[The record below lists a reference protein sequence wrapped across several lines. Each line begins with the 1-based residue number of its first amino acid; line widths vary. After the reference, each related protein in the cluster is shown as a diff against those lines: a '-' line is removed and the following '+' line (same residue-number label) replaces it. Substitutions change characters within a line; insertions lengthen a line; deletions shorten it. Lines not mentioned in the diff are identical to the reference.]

1 MILISAGLVLTAVVL
16 LIAGVVLAKPF
27 LVMWSIA
34 VSVLSAVFLVIG
46 ALLRRH
52 ELFPGKSSAG
62 TAPPLPYGGPATAGP
77 MPAPHMATSHQH
89 RAPVGPPVSAPP
101 GMGQAVPGVGR
112 TPSAAT
118 GARPVPAAGSA
129 SATRQGVLDADA
141 IVLVIPGRRRYHV
154 AGCRQLAGREHEE
167 LTHEEAREEGF
178 TPCTTCLPEF
188 TAAAQDAPVRAQEP
202 TRPQAVREP
211 GPAESRPQTFGE
223 SGPTTA
229 EPRQVSGESGSTA
242 AALRQVP
249 GESGPA
255 ESRPQTFG
263 EPGSTAAEPAAH
275 EATARFSPP
284 YGPVTPAA
292 RRPGA
297 QTPAPSEAATS
308 SQQAGASS
316 AQPSGTSET
325 GTSETGTSETG
336 ASEQPQPA
344 SWAFTPATQ
353 DSASPGTRPDAPESE
368 GPVARPY
375 VHGPESAD
383 ETTKVPPR
391 SQEPVS
397 PFASP
402 SFPIQTPAPS
412 PAPATEDSGATS
424 WFSRDVV
431 PPPASAPQP
440 PAASEPP
447 VAPEPEA
454 TSPALPRPSAPEDPA
469 DSAEPAA
476 VGPESPAA
484 RERTAA
490 EPTSEDQQD
499 PTELVGPT
507 GTVPGRAG
515 QPVPVGSTSETSDA
529 SASAGA
535 SPAEEEAPR
544 QSPASSPGA
553 PAQASPAREETLA
566 ETLAED
572 DTDTPPEGIP
582 VVRPAEPPQDEAHAS
597 PEGIPAVPAGPSP
610 DTVKVIVGTRRF
622 HSSACPLV
630 KGVDDGGLETMSL
643 AEAEEAGLSSCSVCE
658 GGTTP

>member
-77 MPAPHMATSHQH
+77 MPAPHMAASHQH
-89 RAPVGPPVSAPP
+89 RAPGGPPVPAPP
-101 GMGQAVPGVGR
+101 GMGQTVPAVGR

-118 GARPVPAAGSA
+118 GPRPVPAAGPA

-188 TAAAQDAPVRAQEP
+188 TAGAQDTPVRAQEP
-202 TRPQAVREP
+202 ARPQGVREP
-211 GPAESRPQTFGE
+211 GPAESRSQAFGE
-223 SGPTTA
+223 P
-229 EPRQVSGESGSTA
+229 GSTA
-242 AALRQVP
+242 AELRQVP

-263 EPGSTAAEPAAH
+263 EPGSATAEPAAH

-297 QTPAPSEAATS
+297 QTPAPSEAVTS
-308 SQQAGASS
+308 SQQAGAVPPP
-316 AQPSGTSET
+316 QPSGTS
-325 GTSETGTSETG
+325 GAG
-336 ASEQPQPA
+336 ASEQSQPG

-353 DSASPGTRPDAPESE
+353 GSASPDAPEPE
-368 GPVARPY
+368 TPVARPY
-375 VHGPESAD
+375 VHRPESAD
-383 ETTKVPPR
+383 ETPKEPPR
-391 SQEPVS
+391 SQEPAS
-397 PFASP
+397 PSASP
-402 SFPIQTPAPS
+402 SFPVQTPASS
-412 PAPATEDSGATS
+412 PAPATEDPGATS
-424 WFSRDVV
+424 WFSRDLV

-440 PAASEPP
+440 PATPEPA
-447 VAPEPEA
+447 VTPEPEA
-454 TSPALPRPSAPEDPA
+454 APAAEDSTDP
-469 DSAEPAA
+469 AEPATAEPA
-476 VGPESPAA
+476 VEPESPAA

-490 EPTSEDQQD
+490 EVTSEDQQD
-499 PTELVGPT
+499 PTEPVGPT
-507 GTVPGRAG
+507 GIVPGRAG
-515 QPVPVGSTSETSDA
+515 QPVPVGPTSGTTDA
-529 SASAGA
+529 PAAAEA

-544 QSPASSPGA
+544 RSPASA
-553 PAQASPAREETLA
+553 PEVSEQASPAREETLA

-582 VVRPAEPPQDEAHAS
+582 VVKPAEPPQDEAHTS
-597 PEGIPAVPAGPSP
+597 PEGIPAVPAEPSP
-610 DTVKVIVGTRRF
+610 DTVKVIAGTRRF
-622 HSSACPLV
+622 HSSACPLI
-630 KGVDDGGLETMSL
+630 KGVDDGGIETMSR

-658 GGTTP
+658 GTTP